1 MKKVYQVIA
10 KENMMKRDEE
20 GKEREKMSFIG
31 PTTTI
36 NTSFYSKRCI
46 KPSLVASDAMNSNC
60 KSSFSFASLE
70 RKRKMSFGT
79 DLVNKLRNDRADP
92 ASK

>member
-46 KPSLVASDAMNSNC
+46 KPSLVASDEMNSDK

-70 RKRKMSFGT
+70 RKVICH
-79 DLVNKLRNDRADP
+79 LVLI
-92 ASK
+92 